1 MKKIYED
8 SKDLHVAATVLFA
21 GEDNYL
27 YLDEG
32 LEHKVSKD
40 DAVDSFNKGLLI
52 NTETGMVRPYIINI
66 EDDYA
71 SIAYDDGTELV
82 TLYSDGYTASQGNE
96 QGTE

>member
-40 DAVDSFNKGLLI
+40 DTVDSFKKGLLI
-52 NTETGMVRPYIINI
+52 NTETGMVRPYVITV
-66 EDDYA
+66 EDDYV
-71 SIAYDDGTELV
+71 SVSYDDGTALV
-82 TLYSDGYTASQGNE
+82 TLYSDGYTASQSDE